1 MKSYFLGANSRAGF
15 FSLYDEFPPDGAY
28 LHIIKGGPGTG
39 KSTLL
44 KTIAAA
50 AEARGLEVQRVL
62 CSGDPDSLD
71 GVYVPALG
79 SAWADGTAPHVLE
92 PRLFGVTGDYL
103 NMSDYL
109 LRPFSEEER
118 ARLFSLQEEYR
129 ALYGR
134 VYALLSACA
143 ELGGARC
150 AEQSRG
156 AWREHLG
163 QVQGKSGKGTLERR
177 FRSAITCKGLLR
189 LKSEEPGYAVLTV
202 SRDDLTGIQRDA
214 LGLGCRTIECLSPL
228 DPAEPEAILLPEER
242 LCFQT
247 QPQPAE
253 ASREALEQ
261 AIRLLGEAKSLH
273 DRIEQVYRPHMDFRR
288 LSEDN
293 QRMLEKLF
301 PQ

>member
-103 NMSDYL
+103 NRSD
-109 LRPFSEEER
+109 
-118 ARLFSLQEEYR
+118 
-129 ALYGR
+129 
-134 VYALLSACA
+134 
-143 ELGGARC
+143 
-150 AEQSRG
+150 
-156 AWREHLG
+156 
-163 QVQGKSGKGTLERR
+163 
-177 FRSAITCKGLLR
+177 
-189 LKSEEPGYAVLTV
+189 
-202 SRDDLTGIQRDA
+202 
-214 LGLGCRTIECLSPL
+214 
-228 DPAEPEAILLPEER
+228 
-242 LCFQT
+242 
-247 QPQPAE
+247 
-253 ASREALEQ
+253 
-261 AIRLLGEAKSLH
+261 
-273 DRIEQVYRPHMDFRR
+273 
-288 LSEDN
+288 
-293 QRMLEKLF
+293 
-301 PQ
+301 